1 MKKTLNK
8 THSKLIDLCVCFF
21 STLTEVAHITHA
33 HILHLQL
40 HAPCFSYHF
49 PSNVTERSY

>member
-1 MKKTLNK
+1 MKKNLDK